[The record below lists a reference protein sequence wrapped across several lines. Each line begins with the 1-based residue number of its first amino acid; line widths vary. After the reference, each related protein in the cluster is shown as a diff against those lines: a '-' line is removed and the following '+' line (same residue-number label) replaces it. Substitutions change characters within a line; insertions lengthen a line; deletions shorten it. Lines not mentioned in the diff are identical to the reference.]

1 ASPPPEPDRAAMV
14 RVVNSTPPRLCAVN
28 STSPTSHR
36 TAQVGGVKFT
46 ALEYA
51 THIAELV
58 HRAEAITAST

>member
-1 ASPPPEPDRAAMV
+1 M
-14 RVVNSTPPRLCAVN
+14 N

-36 TAQVGGVKFT
+36 TAQVGGVEFT